1 MQHPTENE
9 AIQIGKLLG
18 RAQAF
23 GFTANS
29 SFALQAEQLRQIRD
43 SGAYKTIGNWDHFCE
58 TEVGISRQRVD
69 EIIQSLEEFGA
80 VYHKLREIIRISP
93 EGFRDIQD
101 NIRAEAIE
109 IDGHSITISPEN
121 APAIRDAVSRLREN
135 LRKTAADLARSKKE
149 TSKAV
154 GEIDLLT
161 SPAVA
166 SLQTRTDSLADDIR
180 RVVLRGVD
188 SDAAAARGIV
198 SYAAKLFADMER
210 GFGS

>member
-80 VYHKLREIIRISP
+80 VNHKLREIIRISP

-109 IDGHSITISPEN
+109 IDGHSIMISPEN
-121 APAIRDAVSRLREN
+121 APAIRDAVSRLRE
-135 LRKTAADLARSKKE
+135 
-149 TSKAV
+149 
-154 GEIDLLT
+154 
-161 SPAVA
+161 
-166 SLQTRTDSLADDIR
+166 
-180 RVVLRGVD
+180 
-188 SDAAAARGIV
+188 
-198 SYAAKLFADMER
+198 
-210 GFGS
+210 